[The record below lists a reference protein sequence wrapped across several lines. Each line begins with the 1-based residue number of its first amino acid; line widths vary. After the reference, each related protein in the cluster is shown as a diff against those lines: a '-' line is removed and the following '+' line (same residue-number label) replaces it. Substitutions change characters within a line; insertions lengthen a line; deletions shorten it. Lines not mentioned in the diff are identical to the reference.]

1 MQKQQKEVAN
11 PIAEEATRGFI
22 EMVTQCRNLR
32 DKHKE
37 ELENMRIQMMHN
49 FNSLMEN
56 IEENCKW
63 SMRESDEEVAKKWI
77 RNNLEEAQQLID
89 NIVGIK
95 GITEDPLKVA
105 AELEGMGLALMPME
119 KKCIMDGMSL
129 QQTLPERFNASL
141 LTMERKRKRKR
152 KRKRTCHVFRHLK
165 RSCLGIN

>member
-1 MQKQQKEVAN
+1 MQKQQEKVAN

-22 EMVTQCRNLR
+22 EMVTECRNLR

-63 SMRESDEEVAKKWI
+63 MTRESDEEIAKKWI

-105 AELEGMGLALMPME
+105 AELEGVSARADAHGEEMHYGWNVIAANTAGTLQCQFVDDGEE
-119 KKCIMDGMSL
+119 KEKEKEKEKDMS
-129 QQTLPERFNASL
+129 
-141 LTMERKRKRKR
+141 
-152 KRKRTCHVFRHLK
+152 HVSPPQEELF
-165 RSCLGIN
+165 GY